1 MSWFYLII
9 AGIFEIAWALGM
21 KFTNGFTRLWPS
33 LGVLVVMGLSV
44 YFLSLAVKT
53 LPVGTAYAIW
63 TGIGIAGTSIL
74 GMVWFHEPVSLVR
87 VLLIFLI
94 LASAIGLKL
103 LPSHL

>member
-9 AGIFEIAWALGM
+9 AGIFEIAWAMGM
-21 KFTNGFTRLWPS
+21 KFTGGFSRLWPT

-44 YFLSLAVKT
+44 YFLSLAVRT
-53 LPVGTAYAIW
+53 LPVGTAYAVW

-74 GMVWFHEPVSLVR
+74 GMVWFNEPVSLVR

-94 LASAIGLKL
+94 LASAVGLKL
-103 LPSHL
+103 LPQ

>member
-9 AGIFEIAWALGM
+9 AGIFEIAWAMGM
-21 KFTNGFTRLWPS
+21 KFTGGFSRLWPT

-44 YFLSLAVKT
+44 YFLSLAVRT
-53 LPVGTAYAIW
+53 LPVGTAYAVW

-74 GMVWFHEPVSLVR
+74 GMVWFNEPVSLIR

-94 LASAIGLKL
+94 LASAVGLKL
-103 LPSHL
+103 LPQ